1 MARNGFRYSFNPA
14 TFPMPDLTPATIHI
28 RRRQGYFCVAG
39 KKQGNNLLN
48 VDLAHSL
55 PDMLFRIV
63 TITNSI
69 GYFFLVFL
77 LSYTN
82 LKYQAGMASNNAN
95 ININIFSTIY
105 LQIRE
110 LTAKSYDLLYN
121 LLYNLFFNSYFY
133 IMTLHRILFP

>member
-1 MARNGFRYSFNPA
+1 MF
-14 TFPMPDLTPATIHI
+14 L
-28 RRRQGYFCVAG
+28 CAG
-39 KKQGNNLLN
+39 KKKGDNLLN

-55 PDMLFRIV
+55 SDMLFRIV
-63 TITNSI
+63 TVTNSI

-95 ININIFSTIY
+95 INIKIFSTIY

-110 LTAKSYDLLYN
+110 LTAKSYDLLYS
-121 LLYNLFFNSYFY
+121 LFFNSYFY